1 MRRRDRVVGPEP
13 LLVEDIDA
21 LNLLFSDAFT
31 DRYHRDGMSGV
42 RVPPLNPAIWRY
54 ALAVAG
60 DGAMQWRDQA
70 GQLAAFNLAH
80 VSGTEGWMGPLAVRS
95 DLQRGGVGRR
105 IVRAGVD
112 FLRERGCRVIGLETM
127 PRTVDNIGFY
137 SGLGFR
143 PGHLTVSMQ
152 LAIPR
157 GAGVPT
163 LMSGDLGPHESWWPT
178 GRRLLD
184 RLIPGL
190 DFACE
195 VETTL
200 AQGLGD
206 ISVIADQGEWS
217 AFALWHDVPLAQGR
231 PAEEVRILKLAAA
244 DRAALR
250 RVIDGVMAAATVR
263 GVHRIAVRCQTA
275 QVAAYETLLELGFRA
290 HWTDLRMALNE
301 RPEQAPSGGIV
312 LSNWEI

>member
-1 MRRRDRVVGPEP
+1 MPRRDRVIGPEP
-13 LLVEDIDA
+13 LRVEDIDA

-31 DRYHRDGMSGV
+31 DRYHRDGMAGV

-60 DGAMQWRDQA
+60 EGAMQWRDQA
-70 GQLAAFNLAH
+70 GELAAFNLAH
-80 VSGTEGWMGPLAVRS
+80 ASGSEGWMGPLAVRS

-105 IVRAGVD
+105 IVQAGVEY
-112 FLRERGCRVIGLETM
+112 LRRCGCRVIGLETM

-143 PGHLTVSMQ
+143 PGHLTISMQ

-157 GAGVPT
+157 GAGTPVST
-163 LMSGDLGPHESWWPT
+163 SSDLGARETWWPE

-184 RLIPGL
+184 RLMPGL
-190 DFACE
+190 DFSRE
-195 VETTL
+195 VDTTL

-206 ISVIADQGEWS
+206 LSVVADRGEWS
-217 AFALWHDVPLAQGR
+217 AFALWHHVPLAQSR
-231 PAEEVRILKLAAA
+231 PAEEIRILKLVAA
-244 DRAALR
+244 DQAALR
-250 RVIDGVMAAATVR
+250 KVVDGIIAAATVR
-263 GVHRIAVRCQTA
+263 GVHRIAIRCQTA
-275 QVAAYETLLELGFRA
+275 QVGAYETLLDLGFRA
-290 HWTDLRMALNE
+290 HWTDLRMALSE
-301 RPEQAPSGGIV
+301 RPEQAPLSGIV